1 MQLVSVIMPYYRK
14 KEYVENAIISVENQ
28 SYKNLELIIIYDDD
42 NINDFEFL
50 KNITQK
56 YSNIKI
62 LKNDHNI
69 GAGLS
74 RNKGIKNA
82 NGNLIAFIDADDF
95 WYSEKIEKQIAY
107 LDEKNLDFVFCDYL
121 KKRGA
126 KKKEIICSKEILKYE
141 NLLYSCDIGLS
152 TVLIKKNI
160 ILNNPFPPLKTKED
174 FVVWLSIAKKGTNLV
189 KLNETLVEWNSVEG
203 SLSSNIFQKVI
214 DGYRVYRKFQNFSVL
229 VSIYYLIILSFNSLK
244 K

>member
-42 NINDFEFL
+42 NINDFKFL
-50 KNITQK
+50 EDITNK
-56 YSNIKI
+56 YSNIRI
-62 LKNDHNI
+62 IKNENNI

-74 RNKGIKNA
+74 RNKGIKHS

-95 WYSEKIEKQIAY
+95 WYSEKIEKQVAY
-107 LDEKNLDFVFCDYL
+107 LNEKNLDFIFCDYL
-121 KKRGA
+121 KKKGP
-126 KKKEIICSKEILKYE
+126 KKKEIICNKEILKYE

-160 ILNNPFPPLKTKED
+160 ILNNPFPSLKTKED
-174 FVVWLSIAKKGTNLV
+174 FVVWLEIAKKGINPV
-189 KLNETLVEWNSVEG
+189 KLNKILVEWNSVEG
-203 SLSSNIFQKVI
+203 SLSSNVFQKFI
-214 DGYRVYRKFQNFSVL
+214 DGYRVYRKFQNFNIL

>member
-42 NINDFEFL
+42 NINDFKFL

-95 WYSEKIEKQIAY
+95 WYSEKIEKQISY
-107 LDEKNLDFVFCDYL
+107 LNEKNLDFVFCDYL
-121 KKRGA
+121 KKSGS

-152 TVLIKKNI
+152 TVLIKK
-160 ILNNPFPPLKTKED
+160 K
-174 FVVWLSIAKKGTNLV
+174 
-189 KLNETLVEWNSVEG
+189 
-203 SLSSNIFQKVI
+203 
-214 DGYRVYRKFQNFSVL
+214 
-229 VSIYYLIILSFNSLK
+229 YYFK
-244 K
+244 

>member
-1 MQLVSVIMPYYRK
+1 M
-14 KEYVENAIISVENQ
+14 IILTIL
-28 SYKNLELIIIYDDD
+28 K
-42 NINDFEFL
+42 FL

-62 LKNDHNI
+62 IKNDHNI

-121 KKRGA
+121 KKSGS
-126 KKKEIICSKEILKYE
+126 KKKKL
-141 NLLYSCDIGLS
+141 
-152 TVLIKKNI
+152 
-160 ILNNPFPPLKTKED
+160 F
-174 FVVWLSIAKKGTNLV
+174 AKR
-189 KLNETLVEWNSVEG
+189 NS
-203 SLSSNIFQKVI
+203 
-214 DGYRVYRKFQNFSVL
+214 
-229 VSIYYLIILSFNSLK
+229 
-244 K
+244 

>member
-28 SYKNLELIIIYDDD
+28 SYKNIELIIIYDDD
-42 NINDFEFL
+42 DINDFKFL

-56 YSNIKI
+56 YNNIKI

-95 WYSEKIEKQIAY
+95 WYSEKIEKQISY
-107 LDEKNLDFVFCDYL
+107 
-121 KKRGA
+121 
-126 KKKEIICSKEILKYE
+126 
-141 NLLYSCDIGLS
+141 
-152 TVLIKKNI
+152 
-160 ILNNPFPPLKTKED
+160 
-174 FVVWLSIAKKGTNLV
+174 
-189 KLNETLVEWNSVEG
+189 LNEKIQE
-203 SLSSNIFQKVI
+203 
-214 DGYRVYRKFQNFSVL
+214 DKFQIF
-229 VSIYYLIILSFNSLK
+229 IK
-244 K
+244 

>member
-14 KEYVENAIISVENQ
+14 KEYVENAIISVKNQ

-160 ILNNPFPPLKTKED
+160 ILNNLFPPLKTKED
-174 FVVWLSIAKKGTNLV
+174 FVVWLSISKKGTNLV
-189 KLNETLVEWNSVEG
+189 KLNQTLVEWNSVKG

>member
-28 SYKNLELIIIYDDD
+28 SYKNIELIIIYDDD
-42 NINDFEFL
+42 DINDFKFL

-56 YSNIKI
+56 YNNIKI
-62 LKNDHNI
+62 LKNDNNI

-82 NGNLIAFIDADDF
+82 NGDLIAFIDADDF
-95 WYSEKIEKQIAY
+95 WYNEKIEKQIAY
-107 LDEKNLDFVFCDYL
+107 LNEKNLDFVFCDYI
-121 KKRGA
+121 KKNGY
-126 KKKEIICSKEILKYE
+126 KKKEIICNKEIIKYE

-174 FVVWLSIAKKGTNLV
+174 FVAWLSIAKQGTNLV
-189 KLNETLVEWNSVEG
+189 KLNQTLVEWNNVKG
-203 SLSSNIFQKVI
+203 SLSSNIFQKMI
-214 DGYRVYRKFQNFSVL
+214 DGYKVYRKFQNFSVF